1 MLPPTG
7 DRDSLTR
14 ILMVSSPTA
23 NSHSLLDARQLPA
36 DGWFRNLDG
45 TYRSILVE
53 FRAEL
58 KRFLVRNLLH
68 PEPTRR

>member
-1 MLPPTG
+1 
-7 DRDSLTR
+7 
-14 ILMVSSPTA
+14 MVSSPTA

-36 DGWFRNLDG
+36 DGWFRTLDG

-58 KRFLVRNLLH
+58 KRFLVRNH
-68 PEPTRR
+68 NCPANIF